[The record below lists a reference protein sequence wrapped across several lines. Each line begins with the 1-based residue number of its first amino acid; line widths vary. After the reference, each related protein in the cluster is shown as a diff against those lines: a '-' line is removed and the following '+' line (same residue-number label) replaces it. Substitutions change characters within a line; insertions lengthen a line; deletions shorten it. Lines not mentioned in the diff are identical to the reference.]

1 MAYDGRK
8 VMQRAKGEIGTLEG
22 PNNDNKYGKAF
33 GDNNEFWC
41 SQFVW
46 FVMDRSG
53 FGSLYP
59 KTMSTRVSYPFYKK
73 QHWLVPR
80 AEARPGDIVWMYFS
94 GRPNTEPVNHVGFV
108 VRNLGDGLLG
118 TIEGNINNP
127 HGGRDGV
134 FPKQRGSA
142 IVAVGRPGGRVIG
155 EPYPG
160 KVFGRGS
167 TGPAVR
173 YVQRNLN
180 RYVTNALDVSGRF
193 DAKTEEALKKWQRNR
208 RIRAS
213 GRVGPGTWAMLG
225 APRFTRTL
233 KLTSPM
239 LKGEDV
245 KQLKRALSV
254 FSRKLDP
261 DNPTFGPTTKEV
273 VVAWQ
278 KNRRQRADGIVDMVT
293 WYWMHAPKGTK
304 VPNLHPGT

>member
-8 VMQRAKGEIGTLEG
+8 VIQKAKGEIGTVEG

-41 SQFVW
+41 SQFIW
-46 FVMDRSG
+46 FVMDRAG
-53 FGSLYP
+53 FGELYP
-59 KTMSTRVSYPFYKK
+59 KTMSTRVSFPIYKK
-73 QHWLVPR
+73 RHWLVPK

-94 GRPNTEPVNHVGFV
+94 GRPNTEPVNHIGFV
-108 VRNLGDGLLG
+108 VGKLDDGRLG

-127 HGGRDGV
+127 GGGRDGV
-134 FPKQRGSA
+134 FARKRGSA
-142 IVAVGRPGGRVIG
+142 IVAVGRPGGRIRG
-155 EPYPG
+155 EPFPG
-160 KVFGRGS
+160 NAFGHGS
-167 TGPAVR
+167 TGSKVK

-180 RYVTNALDVSGRF
+180 RFLMSDIPVSGRF
-193 DAKTEEALKKWQRNR
+193 DAKTEDALKKWQRNR

-213 GRVGPGTWAMLG
+213 GRVGPGTWAMLA
-225 APRFTRTL
+225 APIFPGTL
-233 KLTSPM
+233 KQGS
-239 LKGEDV
+239 KGEDV

-254 FSRKLDP
+254 FSGKVHP

-273 VVAWQ
+273 VVTWQ
-278 KNRRQRADGIVDMVT
+278 RNRRQRADGIVDMVT